1 MGKVHLSSIRAHVSG
16 VDVGLSAVWHYTFG
30 SVGCVHEITS
40 PGPIRTCLHYV
51 LTYTCIYNIAH
62 QHSRAK
68 NGTDVSL
75 LSVVIT
81 AVAPTQSFSAS
92 EQGGVNLVQ
101 GSRDSSPIPQTP
113 QCPKH
118 RHLAVF
124 LRLIL
129 PVLSFPGSS

>member
-1 MGKVHLSSIRAHVSG
+1 MPYGVTHSG
-16 VDVGLSAVWHYTFG
+16 MWVVYLKSQARIPSGRVYAMSLHTHAFT
-30 SVGCVHEITS
+30 TS
-40 PGPIRTCLHYV
+40 HT
-51 LTYTCIYNIAH
+51 
-62 QHSRAK
+62 RAK

-101 GSRDSSPIPQTP
+101 GSRDTNPTPKLQTWLAS

-124 LRLIL
+124 LHLIL
-129 PVLSFPGSS
+129 PVLSFPAFS